1 MHVWAAKELLR
12 ELILN
17 FKREV
22 ERKITR
28 HKLKHSNNDGT
39 AKRTK
44 KNTTRIAKWK
54 IYWKGHNK
62 IELRA
67 TATNN
72 NPKQERTMMAA
83 LVSTIDDWIRN
94 YLFLEKAIIDDRMEN
109 PLTTIS
115 IPNTG
120 LVHLI
125 ASSSLFSN
133 NNTDDDKLLAFEIYA
148 PNMTAWYQ
156 MGFVRKHT
164 QN

>member
-1 MHVWAAKELLR
+1 
-12 ELILN
+12 
-17 FKREV
+17 
-22 ERKITR
+22 
-28 HKLKHSNNDGT
+28 
-39 AKRTK
+39 
-44 KNTTRIAKWK
+44 
-54 IYWKGHNK
+54 
-62 IELRA
+62 
-67 TATNN
+67 
-72 NPKQERTMMAA
+72 MMAA

-94 YLFLEKAIIDDRMEN
+94 YLFLEKAIIDDRIEN

-120 LVHLI
+120 LVQLI

-133 NNTDDDKLLAFEIYA
+133 TDDEELLAFEIYA

>member
-1 MHVWAAKELLR
+1 
-12 ELILN
+12 
-17 FKREV
+17 
-22 ERKITR
+22 
-28 HKLKHSNNDGT
+28 
-39 AKRTK
+39 
-44 KNTTRIAKWK
+44 
-54 IYWKGHNK
+54 
-62 IELRA
+62 
-67 TATNN
+67 
-72 NPKQERTMMAA
+72 MMAA

-94 YLFLEKAIIDDRMEN
+94 YFSEKAIIDDRMEN

-133 NNTDDDKLLAFEIYA
+133 NNTDDEEVLAFEIYA

-164 QN
+164 RNYNTLLNWLFSQFSVLVLTFFVSRPYYHPFLCILNFF

>member
-1 MHVWAAKELLR
+1 
-12 ELILN
+12 
-17 FKREV
+17 
-22 ERKITR
+22 
-28 HKLKHSNNDGT
+28 
-39 AKRTK
+39 
-44 KNTTRIAKWK
+44 
-54 IYWKGHNK
+54 
-62 IELRA
+62 
-67 TATNN
+67 
-72 NPKQERTMMAA
+72 MMAA

-94 YLFLEKAIIDDRMEN
+94 YFADKAIIDDRIDN

-133 NNTDDDKLLAFEIYA
+133 NNTDDKLLAFEIYA